1 MNIRSST
8 CEERSDESSASE
20 PSSDY
25 RFTEVKIEAT
35 DSNETNE
42 S

>member
-1 MNIRSST
+1 MNFRPNKMPNKMPIF
-8 CEERSDESSASE
+8 
-20 PSSDY
+20 DY
-25 RFTEVKIEAT
+25 RYAEVKIEAT